1 MMDSIAA
8 MATNLSSAQ
17 LAVNYST
24 AVTKK
29 VMDTQKLAAQE
40 LLEMMPEQPAPAKG
54 QYIDVYA

>member
-8 MATNLSSAQ
+8 MATEMSSAQ
-17 LAVNYST
+17 FAVQYST

-29 VMDTQKLAAQE
+29 VMDTQELAAQE
-40 LLEMMPEQPAPAKG
+40 LMKMMPQSPAPAKG